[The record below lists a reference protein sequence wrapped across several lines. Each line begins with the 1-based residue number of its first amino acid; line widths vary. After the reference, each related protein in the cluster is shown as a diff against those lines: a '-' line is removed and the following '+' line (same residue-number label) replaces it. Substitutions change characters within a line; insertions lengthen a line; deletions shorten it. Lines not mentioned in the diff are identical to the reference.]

1 MQSIRAWHF
10 GHPDL
15 DRSADQLGMVLS
27 PRNTIQ
33 MVEDE
38 AAIRQSVLLLLSTR
52 PGERVMRPDYG
63 CAIHTLAFSPNDE
76 TTAALAIH
84 YVRSALLRWEPRI
97 DIRALDAFQH
107 PDSPNTLQISLAYQ
121 IRATQATDEIQ
132 LDLDLS
138 GA

>member
-1 MQSIRAWHF
+1 MPHIRAWRF

-15 DRSADQLGMVLS
+15 DRSAGQVGLTLS

-33 MVEDE
+33 MVEEE
-38 AAIRQSVLLLLSTR
+38 AAIRQAVLLLLSTR

-63 CAIHTLAFSPNDE
+63 CAIHTLAFSPNDD

-84 YVRSALLRWEPRI
+84 YVRRALLRWEPRI
-97 DIRALDAFQH
+97 EIRSLDANRH
-107 PDSPNTLQISLAYQ
+107 PDAPNTLQIVLTYQVRTTRSLE
-121 IRATQATDEIQ
+121 EIL
-132 LDLDLS
+132 LDLELS

>member
-1 MQSIRAWHF
+1 MPHIRAWRF

-15 DRSADQLGMVLS
+15 DRSAGQVGLTLS

-33 MVEDE
+33 MVEEE
-38 AAIRQSVLLLLSTR
+38 AAIRQAVLLLLSTR

-63 CAIHTLAFSPNDE
+63 CAIHTLAFSPNDD

-84 YVRSALLRWEPRI
+84 YVRRALLRWEPRI
-97 DIRALDAFQH
+97 EIRSLDANQH
-107 PDSPNTLQISLAYQ
+107 PDAPNTLQIVLTYQVRTTQSLE
-121 IRATQATDEIQ
+121 EIL
-132 LDLDLS
+132 LDLELS

>member
-1 MQSIRAWHF
+1 MNQIQGWRF

-15 DRSADQLGMVLS
+15 DRSADRLGLTLT

-33 MVEDE
+33 LVAGDD
-38 AAIRQSVLLLLSTR
+38 AVRQAVLLLLSTR

-63 CAIHTLAFSPNDE
+63 CAIHTLVFSPNDD

-84 YVRSALLRWEPRI
+84 YVRRALQRWEPRI
-97 DIRALDAFQH
+97 NILNIDAGQH
-107 PDSPNTLQISLAYQ
+107 PEETSVLRILLVYQ
-121 IRATQATDEIQ
+121 VRATHEIEQLQ
-132 LDLDLS
+132 LDVNLA

>member
-1 MQSIRAWHF
+1 MQRIRAWRF

-15 DRSADQLGMVLS
+15 DRSADQVGITLS
-27 PRNTIQ
+27 PRNTIE
-33 MVEDE
+33 MVEED

-63 CAIHTLAFSPNDE
+63 CAIHSLAFSPNDD

-84 YVRSALLRWEPRI
+84 YVRRALLRWEPRI
-97 DIRALDAFQH
+97 EIRSLDAIQH
-107 PDSPNTLQISLAYQ
+107 PNAPNTLQILLAYQ
-121 IRATQATDEIQ
+121 VRATQNMEEIL
-132 LDLDLS
+132 LDLELS